1 MFIGFCPDLIVLDCS
16 FGNSSRTCQKV
27 MRNPREPNNYE
38 ESCAPHLISIKTSDS
53 GSSGKKVP
61 KIIVKL
67 PTNSEGWVM
76 QVLDPL
82 QTGIETRHR
91 ATCQTSAICFILG

>member
-1 MFIGFCPDLIVLDCS
+1 
-16 FGNSSRTCQKV
+16 

-38 ESCAPHLISIKTSDS
+38 EYCGPLLISIKTSDL

-67 PTNSEGWVM
+67 PKNSEGGLHGFV
-76 QVLDPL
+76 V
-82 QTGIETRHR
+82 GIQRQQCDSVALHR
-91 ATCQTSAICFILG
+91 LLVDNSVSV